1 MDEKKVIEILTNLL
15 KTHTLSDNE
24 KEALRTAIGTLAWT
38 KLAEGYIEGRK
49 KARER
54 KLEGLD

>member
-1 MDEKKVIEILTNLL
+1 MDEKKVIAVLTNLL
-15 KTHTLSDNE
+15 KTHELSDDE

-49 KARER
+49 KARDR
-54 KLEGLD
+54 KLKDLE

>member
-15 KTHTLSDNE
+15 KTHALSDDE

-38 KLAEGYIEGRK
+38 KLSEGYIENRK
-49 KARER
+49 KARDR
-54 KLEGLD
+54 KLQDLD